1 VAGTAANLR
10 FHGKRFVQR
19 LDPAGRSNLTLI
31 EFLSG
36 VGRQKPLEEKM
47 KTFRSAGATSPT
59 LVSANITR
67 RRLVQAG
74 SALGAAALA
83 SPPILS
89 YAQGE
94 TPIKIGMHDPF
105 TGTYAAEGESEKR
118 GALMALAEVNAKGGL
133 LGRKVTLITEDDA
146 ANAGLA
152 AQKAHKLIEQD
163 KVSLLMGA
171 VSSATALSVNQVAH
185 EKGMLYM
192 VTGGHTDPVTGTQC
206 HWTTFRIC
214 TTTYMLA
221 AGLAGTLYKKFGGKW
236 YFITPDYAFG
246 HTLQESYA
254 KLLKGMGGTV
264 LGNSLSPLG
273 TTDFS
278 SYLIKAQQAK
288 PDVLILL
295 VDGQDLV
302 NCMKQAA
309 QFGLMKKFPIGGG
322 LSELEVLR
330 ALPKDA
336 KTGWWTLEWWW
347 DQPSTPHVKEW
358 VAAYKKAYTDGT
370 WPSART
376 WFGYAGLHA
385 LALGAT
391 QAKST
396 DAVKV
401 AKALEG
407 LELPP
412 EIKLQ
417 PNKVYFR
424 PGDHQ
429 LMSSEFPGEILQD
442 GTYPNLFKVADIVA
456 GDKIALSVQDTG
468 CKLDYPS

>member
-1 VAGTAANLR
+1 MHMSLW
-10 FHGKRFVQR
+10 
-19 LDPAGRSNLTLI
+19 
-31 EFLSG
+31 
-36 VGRQKPLEEKM
+36 KPDRRAIIK
-47 KTFRSAGATSPT
+47 AGA
-59 LVSANITR
+59 
-67 RRLVQAG
+67 
-74 SALGAAALA
+74 ALGASTVF
-83 SPPILS
+83 SPPILTF
-89 YAQGE
+89 AQGE

-118 GALMALAEVNAKGGL
+118 GALMALAEVNKKGGIN
-133 LGRKVTLITEDDA
+133 GRKVTLVTEDEG
-146 ANAGLA
+146 ANAGIA
-152 AQKAHKLIEQD
+152 AQKAHKMIEQD
-163 KVSLLMGA
+163 KVDFLMGA

-185 EKGMLYM
+185 EKGKLYM

-221 AGLAGTLYKKFGGKW
+221 AGLAATLYKKFGGKW

-246 HTLQESYA
+246 HTLQQSYA
-254 KLLKGMGGTV
+254 KLLTGFGGKV

-288 PDVLILL
+288 PDVLIVL

-330 ALPKDA
+330 ALPKEA
-336 KTGWWTLEWWW
+336 KQGWWTLEWYW
-347 DQPSTPHVKEW
+347 DQPKTPHVKEW
-358 VAAYKKAYTDGT
+358 VAAYQKANPDGT

-385 LALGAT
+385 IAMGANK
-391 QAKST
+391 AKST
-396 DAVKV
+396 DSVKV

-429 LMSSEFPGEILQD
+429 LMSSEFPGEILPD
-442 GTYPNLFKVADIVA
+442 GKYPSMFKVADIVA
-456 GDKIALSVQDTG
+456 GDSIALSVKDTG
-468 CKLDYPS
+468 CKLDYQS

>member
-1 VAGTAANLR
+1 M
-10 FHGKRFVQR
+10 K
-19 LDPAGRSNLTLI
+19 
-31 EFLSG
+31 
-36 VGRQKPLEEKM
+36 
-47 KTFRSAGATSPT
+47 KTFLTSPF
-59 LVSANITR
+59 NR
-67 RRLVQAG
+67 RTIIKTGA
-74 SALGAAALA
+74 ALGASTLF
-83 SPPILS
+83 SPPILTF
-89 YAQGE
+89 AQGE
-94 TPIKIGMHDPF
+94 TPIKIGMHDPL
-105 TGTYAAEGESEKR
+105 TGTYAAEGDSEVR
-118 GALMALAEVNAKGGL
+118 GAKMALAEVNAKGGIV
-133 LGRKVTLITEDDA
+133 GRKVQLLVEDEG

-163 KVSLLMGA
+163 KVNFLMGA

-192 VTGGHTDPVTGTQC
+192 VTGGHTDPVTGTEC

-221 AGLAGTLYKKFGGKW
+221 AGLADTLYKKFGGKW
-236 YFITPDYAFG
+236 YFITPDYAYG
-246 HTLQESYA
+246 HTLQAAYA
-254 KLLKGMGGTV
+254 KLLAGFGGTA

-288 PDVLILL
+288 PDVLVLL

-309 QFGLMKKFPIGGG
+309 QFGLTKKFAIGGG

-330 ALPKDA
+330 ALPKEA
-336 KTGWWTLEWWW
+336 KQGWWTLEWYW
-347 DQPSTPHVKEW
+347 DQPNTPHVKEW
-358 VAAYKKAYTDGT
+358 VAAYQKANADGT
-370 WPSART
+370 YPSART

-385 LALGAT
+385 IALGANN
-391 QAKST
+391 AKSVE
-396 DAVKV
+396 AAKV

-412 EIKLQ
+412 EVKLQ

-429 LMSSEFPGEILQD
+429 LMSSEFPGEILPD
-442 GTYPNLFKVADIVA
+442 GVYPKMFKVADIVA
-456 GDKIALSVQDTG
+456 GDKIALPIKDIG
-468 CKLDYPS
+468 CKLDYPA

>member
-1 VAGTAANLR
+1 M
-10 FHGKRFVQR
+10 
-19 LDPAGRSNLTLI
+19 I
-31 EFLSG
+31 I
-36 VGRQKPLEEKM
+36 KM
-47 KTFRSAGATSPT
+47 SRRTIVKAGAA
-59 LVSANITR
+59 L
-67 RRLVQAG
+67 AG
-74 SALGAAALA
+74 SAVF
-83 SPPILS
+83 SPPILTF
-89 YAQGE
+89 AQGE

-118 GALMALAEVNAKGGL
+118 GALMALAEVNAKGGIN
-133 LGRKVTLITEDDA
+133 GRKVQLVVEDEG

-163 KVSLLMGA
+163 KVNFLMGA

-192 VTGGHTDPVTGTQC
+192 VTGGHTDPVTGSQC

-221 AGLAGTLYKKFGGKW
+221 AGLASTLYKKFGGKW
-236 YFITPDYAFG
+236 YFITPDYAYG
-246 HTLQESYA
+246 HTLQAAYA
-254 KLLKGMGGTV
+254 KLLEGFGGKS

-278 SYLIKAQQAK
+278 SYLIKAQQSK
-288 PDVLILL
+288 PDVLVLL

-309 QFGLMKKFPIGGG
+309 QFGLMKKFAIGGG

-330 ALPKDA
+330 ALPKEA
-336 KTGWWTLEWWW
+336 KQGWWTLEWYW
-347 DQPSTPHVKEW
+347 DQPNTPHVKEW
-358 VAAYKKAYTDGT
+358 VAAYQKANPDGT

-385 LALGAT
+385 IAMGANK
-391 QAKST
+391 AKSNE
-396 DAVKV
+396 ARKV

-429 LMSSEFPGEILQD
+429 LMSSEFPGEILPD
-442 GTYPNLFKVADIVA
+442 GVYPKMFKVADIVA
-456 GDKIALSVQDTG
+456 GDKIALSVKDTG
-468 CKLDYPS
+468 CKLDYPA

>member
-1 VAGTAANLR
+1 M
-10 FHGKRFVQR
+10 
-19 LDPAGRSNLTLI
+19 I
-31 EFLSG
+31 I
-36 VGRQKPLEEKM
+36 KM
-47 KTFRSAGATSPT
+47 TRRNIVKAGAA
-59 LVSANITR
+59 L
-67 RRLVQAG
+67 AG
-74 SALGAAALA
+74 SAVF

-89 YAQGE
+89 FAQGE

-118 GALMALAEVNAKGGL
+118 GALMALAEVNAKGGIN
-133 LGRKVTLITEDDA
+133 GRKVQLLTEDEG
-146 ANAGLA
+146 ANAGMA

-163 KVSLLMGA
+163 KVNFLMGA

-221 AGLAGTLYKKFGGKW
+221 AGLADTLYKKFGGNW
-236 YFITPDYAFG
+236 YFITPDYAYG
-246 HTLQESYA
+246 HTLQAAYA
-254 KLLKGMGGTV
+254 KLLQGFGGKV

-288 PDVLILL
+288 PDVLVLL

-309 QFGLMKKFPIGGG
+309 QFGLMKKFAIGGG

-330 ALPKDA
+330 ALPKEA
-336 KTGWWTLEWWW
+336 KQGWWTLEWYWN
-347 DQPSTPHVKEW
+347 QPNTPHVKEW
-358 VAAYKKAYTDGT
+358 VAAYQKANPDGT

-385 LALGAT
+385 IAMGANK
-391 QAKST
+391 AKSNE
-396 DAVKV
+396 AVKV

-429 LMSSEFPGEILQD
+429 LMSSEFPGEILPD
-442 GTYPNLFKVADIVA
+442 GVYPNVFKVADIVA
-456 GDKIALSVQDTG
+456 GDKIALSVKDTG
-468 CKLDYPS
+468 CKLDYPA

>member
-1 VAGTAANLR
+1 M
-10 FHGKRFVQR
+10 
-19 LDPAGRSNLTLI
+19 I
-31 EFLSG
+31 I
-36 VGRQKPLEEKM
+36 KM
-47 KTFRSAGATSPT
+47 TRRNIVKAGAA
-59 LVSANITR
+59 L
-67 RRLVQAG
+67 AG
-74 SALGAAALA
+74 SAVF

-89 YAQGE
+89 FAQGE

-118 GALMALAEVNAKGGL
+118 GALMALAEVNAKGGIN
-133 LGRKVTLITEDDA
+133 GRKVQLLTEDEG
-146 ANAGLA
+146 ANAGMA

-163 KVSLLMGA
+163 KVNFLMGA

-221 AGLAGTLYKKFGGKW
+221 AGLADTLYKKFGGNW
-236 YFITPDYAFG
+236 YFITPDYAYG
-246 HTLQESYA
+246 HTLQAAYA
-254 KLLKGMGGTV
+254 KLLQGFGGKV

-288 PDVLILL
+288 PDVLVLL

-309 QFGLMKKFPIGGG
+309 QFGLMKKFAIGGG

-330 ALPKDA
+330 ALPKEA
-336 KTGWWTLEWWW
+336 KQGWWTLEWYWN
-347 DQPSTPHVKEW
+347 QPNTPHVKEW
-358 VAAYKKAYTDGT
+358 VAAYQKANPDGT

-385 LALGAT
+385 IAMGANK
-391 QAKST
+391 AKSNE
-396 DAVKV
+396 AVKV

-429 LMSSEFPGEILQD
+429 LMSSEFPGEILPD
-442 GTYPNLFKVADIVA
+442 GVYPKVFKVADIVA
-456 GDKIALSVQDTG
+456 GDKIALSVKDTG
-468 CKLDYPS
+468 CKLDYPA

>member
-1 VAGTAANLR
+1 MQA
-10 FHGKRFVQR
+10 KI
-19 LDPAGRSNLTLI
+19 S
-31 EFLSG
+31 
-36 VGRQKPLEEKM
+36 
-47 KTFRSAGATSPT
+47 
-59 LVSANITR
+59 R

-74 SALGAAALA
+74 AALA
-83 SPPILS
+83 ASTLSSPPILT

-94 TPIKIGMHDPF
+94 TPIKIGMHDPL
-105 TGTYAAEGESEKR
+105 TGTYAAEGESEVR
-118 GALMALAEVNAKGGL
+118 GANMALAEINAKGGM
-133 LGRKVTLITEDDA
+133 LGRKVQLVVEDDA

-152 AQKAHKLIEQD
+152 SQKATKMIDQD
-163 KVSLLMGA
+163 KVSMLMGS
-171 VSSATALSVNQVAH
+171 VSSATALAVNQVAH
-185 EKGMLYM
+185 GRGVVYM
-192 VTGGHTDPVTGTQC
+192 VTGGHTDPVTGSQC

-254 KLLKGMGGTV
+254 KLLKDLGGTV

-278 SYLIKAQQAK
+278 SYLIKAEQSK
-288 PDVLILL
+288 PDVLINLT
-295 VDGQDLV
+295 DGQDLV

-330 ALPKDA
+330 ALPKEA
-336 KTGWWTLEWWW
+336 RQGWWTLEWWW
-347 DQPSTPHVKEW
+347 DQPNTPHVKEW
-358 VAAYKKAYTDGT
+358 VAAYQKIHTDGT

-376 WFGYAGLHA
+376 WFGYAGLHS
-385 LALGAT
+385 LGLGVAK
-391 QAKST
+391 AKSLEP
-396 DAVKV
+396 VKV
-401 AKALEG
+401 ARALEG

-429 LMSSEFPGEILQD
+429 LMSSEFPGEDLPD

-456 GDKIALSVQDTG
+456 GDKIALSVKDTG
-468 CKLDYPS
+468 CHLDYKA

>member
-1 VAGTAANLR
+1 MTR
-10 FHGKRFVQR
+10 KIFTTPFDRR
-19 LDPAGRSNLTLI
+19 TLI
-31 EFLSG
+31 
-36 VGRQKPLEEKM
+36 
-47 KTFRSAGATSPT
+47 KTGA
-59 LVSANITR
+59 
-67 RRLVQAG
+67 
-74 SALGAAALA
+74 ALGVSTIF

-89 YAQGE
+89 FAQGE
-94 TPIKIGMHDPF
+94 TPIKIGMHDPL
-105 TGTYAAEGESEKR
+105 TGTYAAEGDSELR
-118 GALMALAEVNAKGGL
+118 GAKMALAEVNAKGGIV
-133 LGRKVTLITEDDA
+133 GRKVELLIEDEG

-163 KVSLLMGA
+163 KVDFLMGA

-185 EKGMLYM
+185 EKGKLYM

-221 AGLAGTLYKKFGGKW
+221 AGLADTLYKKFGGKW
-236 YFITPDYAFG
+236 YFITPDYAYG
-246 HTLQESYA
+246 HTLQAAYA
-254 KLLKGMGGTV
+254 KLLQGFGGKV

-278 SYLIKAQQAK
+278 SYLIKAQQSK
-288 PDVLILL
+288 PDVLVLL

-309 QFGLMKKFPIGGG
+309 QFGLMKKFAIGGG

-330 ALPKDA
+330 ALPKEA
-336 KTGWWTLEWWW
+336 KQGWWTLEWYW
-347 DQPSTPHVKEW
+347 DQPNTPHVKEF
-358 VAAYKKAYTDGT
+358 VAAYQKAHADGT

-385 LALGAT
+385 IAMGANK
-391 QAKST
+391 AKSVES
-396 DAVKV
+396 VKV

-412 EIKLQ
+412 EVKLQ

-429 LMSSEFPGEILQD
+429 LMSSEFPGEILPD
-442 GTYPNLFKVADIVA
+442 GVYPKMFKVADIVA
-456 GDKIALSVQDTG
+456 GDKIALPIKDIG
-468 CKLDYPS
+468 CKLDYPA

>member
-1 VAGTAANLR
+1 
-10 FHGKRFVQR
+10 
-19 LDPAGRSNLTLI
+19 
-31 EFLSG
+31 
-36 VGRQKPLEEKM
+36 
-47 KTFRSAGATSPT
+47 
-59 LVSANITR
+59 
-67 RRLVQAG
+67 
-74 SALGAAALA
+74 
-83 SPPILS
+83 
-89 YAQGE
+89 
-94 TPIKIGMHDPF
+94 
-105 TGTYAAEGESEKR
+105 
-118 GALMALAEVNAKGGL
+118 
-133 LGRKVTLITEDDA
+133 
-146 ANAGLA
+146 
-152 AQKAHKLIEQD
+152 
-163 KVSLLMGA
+163 MGA

-185 EKGMLYM
+185 EKGVVYM

-221 AGLAGTLYKKFGGKW
+221 AGLAGTLHKKFGGKW

-288 PDVLILL
+288 PDVLIVL

-330 ALPKDA
+330 ALPKEA
-336 KTGWWTLEWWW
+336 KQGWWTLEWWW
-347 DQPSTPHVKEW
+347 DQPNTPHVKEW
-358 VAAYKKAYTDGT
+358 VAAYRKAHTDGT
-370 WPSART
+370 YPSART

-385 LALGAT
+385 LAMGAA
-391 QAKST
+391 QAKSVES
-396 DAVKV
+396 VKV

-429 LMSSEFPGEILQD
+429 LMSSEFPGEILAD

-456 GDKIALSVQDTG
+456 GDKIALKDTG
-468 CKLDYPS
+468 CKLDYPA